1 MDKIEERRQQRIK
14 RINHIRMAIFAV
26 VIILTVVVG
35 MSIKSVLD
43 LTIEQHQLKKENAS
57 LKEKKAALEVVQA
70 RLEKIGLA
78 PFCLE
83 LHSNKV
89 DKQHFLRQMQQAI
102 DAVGAE
108 APEGYSGNVE
118 ILSKKYKLVYLLKI
132 EDDMIYFT
140 TSNGGK
146 IQSIKLPPE

>member
-57 LKEKKAALEVVQA
+57 LKEKKAALEKEFENINDKGYIEEQA
-70 RLEKIGLA
+70 R
-78 PFCLE
+78 
-83 LHSNKV
+83 
-89 DKQHFLRQMQQAI
+89 KQLNMVKPGEIVYII
-102 DAVGAE
+102 DDE
-108 APEGYSGNVE
+108 EN
-118 ILSKKYKLVYLLKI
+118 SKNGSKNNN
-132 EDDMIYFT
+132 ED
-140 TSNGGK
+140 N
-146 IQSIKLPPE
+146 